1 MIAHV
6 KPGSPPVIQPIEDH
20 RKNVAELAARFA
32 AAFGCESLGYILGWF
47 HDKGKERDTFQ
58 NYIRLANG
66 LAPISNLTGAH
77 EHAYI
82 GGIMIHQLL
91 HSPLLANAVMGHHR
105 GLYDA
110 DVLREELK
118 KTLPREIK
126 REPLPRQPRA
136 SQQQPLDT
144 EFHHF
149 LRMFFSCL
157 VDADFLDTEH
167 FMQPE
172 QAQLRGQGEKL
183 PALLAKLEAHL
194 AKLKTIS
201 ADTEVNRVRDFVQQL
216 CRERSNRPCGFYSM
230 TVPTGGGKTL
240 ASLLWALRHAIHNGQ
255 KRVIIAIPY
264 TSIIVQTAAT
274 LKSILGEN
282 NVLEHHSNV
291 EFNVDEEDEEVKS
304 VQLAMENWDYP
315 IVVTTN
321 VQLFESMFA
330 NKPSA
335 CRKLHNIANSV
346 LILDEVQT
354 LPTQF
359 LQPIIDALKSYN
371 RLFGVSVL
379 FTTASQP
386 VLNGLI
392 EGCNPAAM
400 FEGIDKITE
409 IIPPESRLHE
419 KLRRVKLDI
428 SETPQ
433 SYDDIAKSLCLH
445 KRVLC
450 VVNTRRD
457 AREIF
462 KRLPNEGITLHLSRM
477 MCPAHVNETIDEIKD
492 ALKNNACGTIRV
504 VATQLVE
511 AGVDIDFP
519 VVYRQEAGLDSV
531 LQAAGRCNRE
541 GKLDMG
547 VTYVFSLA
555 KEHPLPK
562 GDISDAN
569 NARLALKGVN
579 DWFSPQTMTLYFKQL
594 YCRKDSFDTKRI
606 GDYLY
611 NPLNILF
618 ETAAREFK
626 LIENEGYSVIVKW
639 KNHNDELIEQL
650 KKYGP
655 CYSLMKKLA
664 KYSINIHKYDFDALL
679 KIGVVKEVA
688 QGVFLVDYQLQYDD
702 RLGLLTDNQWDD
714 KILMK

>member
-1 MIAHV
+1 
-6 KPGSPPVIQPIEDH
+6 
-20 RKNVAELAARFA
+20 
-32 AAFGCESLGYILGWF
+32 
-47 HDKGKERDTFQ
+47 
-58 NYIRLANG
+58 
-66 LAPISNLTGAH
+66 
-77 EHAYI
+77 
-82 GGIMIHQLL
+82 
-91 HSPLLANAVMGHHR
+91 
-105 GLYDA
+105 
-110 DVLREELK
+110 
-118 KTLPREIK
+118 
-126 REPLPRQPRA
+126 
-136 SQQQPLDT
+136 
-144 EFHHF
+144 
-149 LRMFFSCL
+149 
-157 VDADFLDTEH
+157 
-167 FMQPE
+167 
-172 QAQLRGQGEKL
+172 
-183 PALLAKLEAHL
+183 
-194 AKLKTIS
+194 
-201 ADTEVNRVRDFVQQL
+201 
-216 CRERSNRPCGFYSM
+216 M

-304 VQLAMENWDYP
+304 VQLAMENWNYP

-359 LQPIIDALKSYN
+359 LQPIIGALKAYN

-379 FTTASQP
+379 LTTASQP

-392 EGCNPAAM
+392 EGCNPVAK
-400 FEGIDKITE
+400 FEGIGNIQE
-409 IIPPESRLHE
+409 LIPPEARLHE

-433 SYDDIAKSLCLH
+433 SYDDIAKSLCQH

-492 ALKNNACGTIRV
+492 ALKNNACGMIRV

-519 VVYRQEAGLDSV
+519 VVYRKEAGLDSV

-594 YCRKDSFDTKRI
+594 YCRKESFDTKKI

-639 KNHNDELIEQL
+639 NHNEELIEQL

-664 KYSINIHKYDFDALL
+664 KYSVNIHKYDFDALL
-679 KIGVVKEVA
+679 KIGGVKEVA
-688 QGVFLVDYQLQYDD
+688 QGVFLVDHQLQYDD
-702 RLGLLTDNQWDD
+702 KLGLLTDNQWEE
-714 KILMK
+714 KLLLK